1 MNKQLLYKT
10 YYPQKI
16 KFHQDVP
23 PLNQQQLFEYNLNVY
38 KYKLG
43 HLKSRA
49 LQKKTFRNSNDSG
62 CTQLAK
68 RSSRKNVI
76 RSGKIFREVQLQDL
90 RSITKER
97 AVVTILQIEGSFRTR
112 VWSVPRTWPWVKVN
126 LTKDRH
132 VLVLSVCCSKYPKDH
147 EVILSK

>member
-1 MNKQLLYKT
+1 MRLVIPKT
-10 YYPQKI
+10 I
-16 KFHQDVP
+16 KFDQDVP
-23 PLNQQQLFEYNLNVY
+23 PLNQQQLFEHNLNVC
-38 KYKLG
+38 KYKLD
-43 HLKSRA
+43 HSRSKA
-49 LQKKTFRNSNDSG
+49 KLKKTFRNSNDSG
-62 CTQLAK
+62 CTQLGK

-97 AVVTILQIEGSFRTR
+97 AIVTILQIEGSFRTSVVR
-112 VWSVPRTWPWVKVN
+112 SVPRTWPWVKVN

-132 VLVLSVCCSKYPKDH
+132 VLVLSVCCSKYPKDQ